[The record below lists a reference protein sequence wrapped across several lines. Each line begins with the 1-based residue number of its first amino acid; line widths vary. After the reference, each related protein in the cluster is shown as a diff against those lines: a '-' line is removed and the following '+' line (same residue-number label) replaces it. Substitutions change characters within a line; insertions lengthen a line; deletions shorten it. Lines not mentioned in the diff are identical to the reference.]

1 MIDSPTN
8 YADGG
13 NGRGN
18 YCVLSPLDINASNTQ
33 RPIDGNLTYPV
44 SGAFQYSARSTIFVT
59 SGKWYA
65 EFTISSSAAIVAVVN
80 SSAILLGYNGAN
92 GVFTSTTAI
101 YNNPSAVQT
110 GLPAFAANDV
120 IGVAFDADAN
130 TVQFYKNGSTYGTAV
145 TISTFSGPYT
155 FQTGANGATCTINAN
170 FGQQPFRGLYVSGS
184 GSSFTGTGAPPS
196 GYSALNT
203 QNLPAPALTPSP

>member
-18 YCVLSPLDINASNTQ
+18 YAVLSPLDINASNTQ
-33 RPIDGNLTYPV
+33 RPTDGNLTYPV
-44 SGAFQYSARSTIFVT
+44 SGAFQYSARGTIFVT

-80 SSAILLGYNGAN
+80 SSAILFGYTATNGI
-92 GVFTSTTAI
+92 FTSSTSI
-101 YNNPSAVQT
+101 FNNGTQVQS
-110 GLPAFAANDV
+110 GLAAFLANDV

-130 TVQFYKNGSTYGTAV
+130 TVQFYRNGSTYGTAV
-145 TISTFSGPYT
+145 TISAFSGPFT

-170 FGQQPFRGLYVSGS
+170 FGQRPFVYSNY
-184 GSSFTGTGAPPS
+184 GTDRPAATFL
-196 GYSALNT
+196 ALNT